1 MAYEA
6 LNHIAV
12 ARPTNL
18 VIVVNDNGRS
28 YAPTVGGLAALANLS
43 HYRLDPRYEWTKRT
57 FGRMLR
63 GLPVVGET
71 ADEMASRFKE
81 ALKQILEPSTVFDTL
96 GLKYSGRIDGHDL
109 KLLETTLAQA
119 REYGEPVIVHVVTE
133 KGLGYGP
140 AIADE
145 IDKLH
150 SPGSFDIATGR
161 ALKAETK
168 LTDIAG
174 RSVLDIA
181 RRNPDVMAISAAMI
195 SSTGLQEMADEM
207 PERVIDTGIAEQH
220 TVTLAAGVA
229 MAGKKPVVAIY
240 SSFLQRAF
248 DQIITDVSLHDL
260 PVVFLI
266 DRAGIT
272 GPDGPSHHGV
282 FDLSYLR
289 MIPNM
294 VVGAPADAHELAGM
308 IETAVAHGG
317 PIAIRF
323 PKATASSLPALPAT
337 PITVGVWEEVREG
350 EDVMILAVGR
360 MVEIAQKVASNL
372 AARNVS
378 CGVVN
383 ARWVKP
389 LDPRLDDWVSS
400 YRRVVTLE
408 DNVISGGFGSAV
420 LEHLSGSG
428 LASRVSVIGIP
439 DRFLPAGTVD
449 DLLAEL
455 GLDVDSLVGR
465 VALLLGE

>member
-1 MAYEA
+1 
-6 LNHIAV
+6 
-12 ARPTNL
+12 
-18 VIVVNDNGRS
+18 
-28 YAPTVGGLAALANLS
+28 
-43 HYRLDPRYEWTKRT
+43 
-57 FGRMLR
+57 
-63 GLPVVGET
+63 
-71 ADEMASRFKE
+71 
-81 ALKQILEPSTVFDTL
+81 
-96 GLKYSGRIDGHDL
+96 
-109 KLLETTLAQA
+109 
-119 REYGEPVIVHVVTE
+119 
-133 KGLGYGP
+133 
-140 AIADE
+140 
-145 IDKLH
+145 
-150 SPGSFDIATGR
+150 
-161 ALKAETK
+161 
-168 LTDIAG
+168 
-174 RSVLDIA
+174 
-181 RRNPDVMAISAAMI
+181 MAISAAMV

-207 PERVIDTGIAEQH
+207 PDRVIDTGIAEQH

-272 GPDGPSHHGV
+272 GPDGPSHHGM

-289 MIPNM
+289 MIPNL

-308 IETAVAHGG
+308 IETAIAHDG

-323 PKATASSLPALPAT
+323 PKASASSLPSLPAA
-337 PITVGVWEEVREG
+337 PIPVGVWEEVREG
-350 EDVMILAVGR
+350 EDVLILAVGR

-372 AARNVS
+372 AARNIS

-389 LDPRLDDWVSS
+389 LDPRLEEWVSS
-400 YRRVVTLE
+400 YRRVITLE
-408 DNVISGGFGSAV
+408 DNVVSGGFGSAV
-420 LEHLSGSG
+420 LEHLSGSD
-428 LASRVSVIGIP
+428 LSSKVSVMGIP

-449 DLLAEL
+449 DLLQEL